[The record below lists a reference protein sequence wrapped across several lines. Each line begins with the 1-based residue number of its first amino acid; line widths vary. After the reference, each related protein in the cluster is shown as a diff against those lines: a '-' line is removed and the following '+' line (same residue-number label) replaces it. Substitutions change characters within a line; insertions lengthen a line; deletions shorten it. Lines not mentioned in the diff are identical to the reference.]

1 MNRNDIDSFF
11 ILNVIA
17 NILQIAN
24 YNMSVKEANNDNIT
38 KMLEMQNQKYL
49 DIIKKDIKDI
59 KDKMEEK

>member
-24 YNMSVKEANNDNIT
+24 YNMSVKEANNDSIT

-59 KDKMEEK
+59 KDKMEKK

>member
-1 MNRNDIDSFF
+1 MNKNDIDSFF

-38 KMLEMQNQKYL
+38 KMLEIQNQKYL

>member
-24 YNMSVKEANNDNIT
+24 YNMSVKEANNDSIT

>member
-24 YNMSVKEANNDNIT
+24 YNMSVKEANNDSIM

>member
-1 MNRNDIDSFF
+1 MNKNDIDSFF

-24 YNMSVKEANNDNIT
+24 YNMNVKEVSNDNIM
-38 KMLEMQNQKYL
+38 KMLEIQNQKYL
-49 DIIKKDIKDI
+49 DIIKKDIKDL

>member
-1 MNRNDIDSFF
+1 MNKNDIDSFF

-24 YNMSVKEANNDNIT
+24 YNMGIKEVSNDNIM
-38 KMLEMQNQKYL
+38 KMLEIQNQKYL

>member
-24 YNMSVKEANNDNIT
+24 YNMSVKEANNDSIT
-38 KMLEMQNQKYL
+38 KMLEKQNQKYL

>member
-24 YNMSVKEANNDNIT
+24 YNMSVKEANNDSIM
-38 KMLEMQNQKYL
+38 KMLEKQNQKYL

>member
-1 MNRNDIDSFF
+1 MNKNDIDSFF

-24 YNMSVKEANNDNIT
+24 YNMNVKEVSNDNIM
-38 KMLEMQNQKYL
+38 KMLEIQNQKYL